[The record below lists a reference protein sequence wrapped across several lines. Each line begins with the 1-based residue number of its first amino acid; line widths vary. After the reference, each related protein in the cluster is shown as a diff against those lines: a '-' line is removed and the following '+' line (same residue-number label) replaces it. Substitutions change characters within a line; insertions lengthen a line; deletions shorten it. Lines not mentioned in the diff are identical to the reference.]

1 MMGIVID
8 RLITCSEI
16 TRTRMAIYMIQINS
30 NKGVYGLSR
39 TVILDGARTPFG
51 KFGGALSSLTAS
63 DLGGIAIKEALEKAN
78 VAADAV
84 EEVIIGTVL
93 QAGQG
98 QIPSRQAAT
107 KAGIPWNVKT
117 ETINKVCA
125 SGMRSVTLADQ
136 LIRLGDEEVIV
147 AGGMESMSNAPYYMP
162 KGRFGLRMGDA
173 SLVDGMIYDGL
184 SCAFHPKQ
192 VHMGIY
198 GNDTASKFEIS
209 REQQDEW
216 AVRSH
221 KKALAAIDSG
231 KFAEEIVAVEIPQR
245 KGEPIRIETDEAPRQ
260 GTTMETLSKLKSA
273 FSSDG
278 SITAGN
284 APGVND
290 GACALV
296 LMSEEKA
303 NQENRKPLATILAHA
318 EVGVAPEDFPQ
329 TPGLVINQLLEKSG
343 KTLADIDLIE
353 INEAFAAVALVSNQI
368 GGLDESKV
376 NVNGGAVALG
386 HPIGASGARIIL
398 TLAYELKRRGG
409 GIGIAAICSGG
420 GQGDAVLIEVTN

>member
-1 MMGIVID
+1 MGIFTN
-8 RLITCSEI
+8 RLIACKAELHNTDGDVHI
-16 TRTRMAIYMIQINS
+16 RINS

-39 TVILDGARTPFG
+39 TVIIDGARTPFG

-63 DLGGIAIKEALEKAN
+63 DLGGIAIKEALAKAN
-78 VAADAV
+78 VEADAV
-84 EEVIIGTVL
+84 NEVIIGTVL

-198 GNDTASKFEIS
+198 GNDTASKFEVS

-221 KKALAAIDSG
+221 EKALAAIDSG

-245 KGEPIRIETDEAPRQ
+245 KGEPLLVETDEAPRA
-260 GTTMETLSKLKSA
+260 GTTLETLTKLKSA

-278 SITAGN
+278 TITAGN

-303 NQENRKPLATILAHA
+303 QQENRQPLATIVAHA

-329 TPGLVINQLLEKSG
+329 TPGLVINELLKKSG

-368 GGLDESKV
+368 SGLDENKV

-409 GIGIAAICSGG
+409 GLGIAAICSGG

>member
-1 MMGIVID
+1 M
-8 RLITCSEI
+8 
-16 TRTRMAIYMIQINS
+16 
-30 NKGVYGLSR
+30 SR
-39 TVILDGARTPFG
+39 TVILEGARTPFG
-51 KFGGALSSLTAS
+51 KFGGALSSFTAS
-63 DLGGIAIKEALEKAN
+63 DLGGIAIKEALKKAN
-78 VAADAV
+78 IETTEVQ
-84 EEVIIGTVL
+84 EVIIGTVL
-93 QAGQG
+93 QASQG
-98 QIPSRQAAT
+98 QIPSRQAQA
-107 KAGIPWNVKT
+107 KAGIPWEVKT

-198 GNDTASKFEIS
+198 GNETAHSFQIS
-209 REQQDEW
+209 REQQDLW

-221 KKALAAIDSG
+221 ERAIAAMKSG
-231 KFAEEIVAVEIPQR
+231 KFAEEIVAVDIPQR
-245 KGEPIRIETDEAPRQ
+245 KGEPIRIVEDEAPRV
-260 GTTMETLSKLKSA
+260 GTSMETLAKLRSA

-278 SITAGN
+278 TITAGN

-296 LMSEEKA
+296 LMNEERA
-303 NQENRKPLATILAHA
+303 IREDRKPLATILAHA

-329 TPGLVINQLLEKSG
+329 TPGLVINKLLEKSG
-343 KTLADIDLIE
+343 KSLADIDLIE
-353 INEAFAAVALVSNQI
+353 INEAFAAVALVSNEI
-368 GGLDESKV
+368 SGLNPEKV

-409 GIGIAAICSGG
+409 GLGIAAICSGG
-420 GQGDAVLIEVTN
+420 GQGDAILIEVSN